1 MSNTS
6 DGEGGGGA
14 AKITVVGTGLVG
26 STAAYSVMV
35 RGLASEIVL
44 IDLNRDRAD
53 GEAMDINHAL
63 PFGKPAR
70 IRAGDY
76 PDAAGSDIVVIAAG
90 VAQKPGESRLT
101 LAKTNV
107 TITQDIVARLEAVA
121 PDAILLLVSNPVDVL
136 TYAAIK
142 SSGYPPGRVIGSGT
156 VLDTARFRFEL
167 AHHCGLDPRNVHAYI
182 LGEHGDSEVPV
193 WSLANVAG
201 MRLRDFCPVCGRD
214 CGQCELDKLF
224 DNVRTAAYRIIERK
238 GATYYAI
245 ALGVA
250 RIVEAIL
257 RDERSVMTVSTL
269 IDGAYGIH
277 DVCLSVPAVLARGGI
292 ARLLPLQLD
301 PDEQAALRASADTL
315 QSVLRSVGLQGNP

>member
-1 MSNTS
+1 MANTPN
-6 DGEGGGGA
+6 GAPTGGA
-14 AKITVVGTGLVG
+14 AKITIVGTGLVG
-26 STAAYSVMV
+26 STAAYSVMA
-35 RGLASEIVL
+35 RGLAAEIVL
-44 IDLNRDRAD
+44 IDLDHNRAE

-63 PFGKPAR
+63 PFGRPTR

-76 PDAAGSDIVVIAAG
+76 PDAAGSAIVVIAAG
-90 VAQKPGESRLT
+90 VAQKPGESRLA

-107 TITQDIVARLEAVA
+107 RITQDIVAKLEAVA

-136 TYAAIK
+136 TYAVIK
-142 SSGYPPGRVIGSGT
+142 GSGYPPERVIGSGT

-201 MRLRDFCPVCGRD
+201 MRLRDYCPVCGRNCD
-214 CGQCELDKLF
+214 QCELDRLF

-245 ALGVA
+245 ALGIA
-250 RIVEAIL
+250 RIIEAIL
-257 RDERSVMTVSTL
+257 RNERSVMTVSTL
-269 IDGAYGIH
+269 IDDYCGIH
-277 DVCLSVPAVLARGGI
+277 DVCLSVPAVLDRSGI
-292 ARLLPLQLD
+292 ARLLPVQLD
-301 PDEQAALRASADTL
+301 PTEQAALRASADTL
-315 QSVLRSVGLQGNP
+315 ETVLRSVGLQ